1 MNDNLISCYQVAETM
16 LDKNLLS
23 NITNS
28 ETFWRKLLDYADNR
42 DFVLVDEETFDY
54 NHYFNNYIQV
64 GNNEN
69 SN

>member
-28 ETFWRKLLDYADNR
+28 ETFWRKLLDYADNK

-54 NHYFNNYIQV
+54 NHFLITIYK
-64 GNNEN
+64 
-69 SN
+69 